1 MNGSEAPTT
10 APEPSRYNAKN
21 DSPPEDYPQEI
32 RDLFDPNESDI
43 QSEID
48 SIDSE
53 MEPFAEY
60 KPRIEELLRSIGLVG
75 FAIEEIQH
83 GYQYQNCV
91 YGLASSDDPSEHYV
105 IRIPVLP
112 DLDDDEKCEAIEND
126 AVLLEYLADKL
137 PVPGVRTYDS
147 TKANVLHK
155 PYSIQ
160 SRLSGV
166 SLDQVWDDMSYAAKI
181 EIVDQFVDLM
191 GKVESVQ
198 FAAAGTFSAF
208 SSRSDS
214 ANDATLTAAPA
225 ISFFDEGDEEFMQ
238 HPHVAYDRS
247 GLDLKLLLISHIEGW
262 IQKENKRE
270 KSYSLRSLEFL
281 LSMISDLDR
290 EGAFK
295 SRHFPV
301 ILHHWDLEPRNIMV
315 SKTADRNWKITG
327 IIDWDSAL
335 AVPRP
340 LARRAPD
347 WIWDFNSVGFT
358 GYLDND
364 HQPKPDSELSAENSA
379 LKEYFELKA
388 SAMLDGYAEDTY
400 GNGRWLRRIW
410 TFARSGVDSMWY
422 IDLVKELERDWTAR
436 PKLAP
441 SPTVSGAWPG
451 NVLRWVL
458 GIEVGLR
465 RLL

>member
-1 MNGSEAPTT
+1 MNGSEASTT
-10 APEPSRYNAKN
+10 PPEPSQYNAKN
-21 DSPPEDYPQEI
+21 DSPPEDFPQEI
-32 RDLFDPNESDI
+32 RDLLDPNESDI

-48 SIDSE
+48 SVDSE
-53 MEPFAEY
+53 IEPFAEY

-91 YGLASSDDPSEHYV
+91 YGLASSNDPSEHYV

-112 DLDDDEKCEAIEND
+112 DLNDDGKCEAIEND

-147 TKANVLHK
+147 TKANFLQK

-166 SLDQVWDDMSYAAKI
+166 SLN
-181 EIVDQFVDLM
+181 QFVDLM
-191 GKVESVQ
+191 AKVESVQ

-214 ANDATLTAAPA
+214 ASDATLTAAPA
-225 ISFFDEGDEEFMQ
+225 ISFFDEGDKEFIQ
-238 HPHVAYDRS
+238 HPHIAYDRS
-247 GLDLKLLLISHIEGW
+247 GLDLKLLLVSHIEGW

-270 KSYSLRSLEFL
+270 KSYSLRSLRFL
-281 LSMISDLDR
+281 LSMIDCLDR

-295 SRHFPV
+295 SRHCAV

-335 AVPRP
+335 ALPRP

-347 WIWDFNSVGFT
+347 WIWDFNSEGFT

-364 HQPKPDSELSAENSA
+364 HHPKPDSELSAENSA
-379 LKEYFELKA
+379 LKEYFDLKA
-388 SAMLDGYAEDTY
+388 SAMLDGYADDTY

-422 IDLVKELERDWTAR
+422 IDLVKILETDWTAR

-441 SPTVSGAWPG
+441 SPTVSGAWPVK
-451 NVLRWVL
+451 VLRWVL
-458 GIEVGLR
+458 GTEVGLR

>member
-1 MNGSEAPTT
+1 MNESEASTT
-10 APEPSRYNAKN
+10 VPEPSQYNAKN

-32 RDLFDPNESDI
+32 RDLLNPNKSDI

-48 SIDSE
+48 SVNSE
-53 MEPFAEY
+53 IEPFAEY

-91 YGLASSDDPSEHYV
+91 YGLSSSNDALEHYV

-112 DLDDDEKCEAIEND
+112 DLDDDGKCEAIEND
-126 AVLLEYLADKL
+126 VVLLDYLADKL
-137 PVPGVRTYDS
+137 PVPGVRAYES

-155 PYSIQ
+155 PYS
-160 SRLSGV
+160 
-166 SLDQVWDDMSYAAKI
+166 
-181 EIVDQFVDLM
+181 
-191 GKVESVQ
+191 
-198 FAAAGTFSAF
+198 
-208 SSRSDS
+208 
-214 ANDATLTAAPA
+214 PA
-225 ISFFDEGDEEFMQ
+225 ISFLDEGDEGFMQ

-270 KSYSLRSLEFL
+270 KSYSLRSLRFL
-281 LSMISDLDR
+281 LSMIDGLDR

-295 SRHFPV
+295 SRHCPI

-335 AVPRP
+335 ALPRP

-347 WIWDFNSVGFT
+347 WIWDFNSEGFT

-364 HQPKPDSELSAENSA
+364 HHPKPDNELSAENAA
-379 LKEYFELKA
+379 LKEYFDLKA
-388 SAMLDGYAEDTY
+388 SALLDGYADDTY

-410 TFARSGVDSMWY
+410 TFARSGVDS
-422 IDLVKELERDWTAR
+422 I
-436 PKLAP
+436 
-441 SPTVSGAWPG
+441 
-451 NVLRWVL
+451 
-458 GIEVGLR
+458 
-465 RLL
+465 